1 MTVLDTDLFLP
12 LRERLTG
19 SLVTGTDGY
28 WDVARAAWVLNV
40 DQRPSAVVH
49 PHDAAD
55 VAATVDFARAHGL
68 RVTAQ
73 GTGHNAAPLGDL
85 AGTLLVKT
93 SRMRGI
99 TIDPESRTAWVQ
111 AGVVWQE
118 LTEAAAAHGLA
129 GLLGSSPDVGV
140 VGYTLGGGLSW
151 FGRKHGLACNAL
163 LAAEVVTADGVVRR
177 VDAEHDPDLFWA
189 LRGGGGSFAVVTA
202 VQVRL
207 WPIHE
212 VQAGALFWPVE
223 AGAEVWSAWARWVD
237 TLPEDTTTW
246 ARYISFPPL
255 PMVPEPMR
263 GRQFV
268 VVEACHLGTATEADA
283 LLAPM
288 RALRPVMDTVA
299 TMPTTALSRVH
310 MDPEEPVPCAG
321 DGMMLAD
328 LPEEAV
334 TELVRVGGAGSGSP
348 LLSLE
353 VRHLGGGLARAGD
366 GALDRLHGRFTVF
379 GVALTPDRASERAAH
394 AHCDVVRQAL
404 APWDAG
410 RAYLNFAERS
420 APPSAFF
427 GADVLARLREVK
439 QRYDAEDLV
448 RSNHPVR

>member
-1 MTVLDTDLFLP
+1 MTMLDTDLFLP
-12 LRERLTG
+12 LRRRLAG

-28 WDVARAAWVLNV
+28 WDVARAAWVLNA

-49 PHDAAD
+49 PQDAAD

-68 RVTAQ
+68 RVAAQ

-85 AGTLLVKT
+85 AGTLLIKT

-99 TIDPESRTAWVQ
+99 TIDRERRTAWVQ

-118 LTEAAAAHGLA
+118 LTEAAALHGLA

-151 FGRKHGLACNAL
+151 FGRKHGLACNAV
-163 LAAEVVTADGVVRR
+163 LAAEVVTADGAVRR

-207 WPIHE
+207 WPIRE
-212 VQAGALFWPVE
+212 VQAGAVFWPVE
-223 AGAEVWSAWARWVD
+223 AGAEVWSAWRRWVD

-268 VVEACHLGTATEADA
+268 VVEACHLGDAAEADA

-288 RALRPVMDTVA
+288 RALSPVMDTVG

-334 TELVRVGGAGSGSP
+334 AELVRVGGAGSGSP

-353 VRHLGGGLARAGD
+353 VRHLGGGLARTAD

-379 GVALTPDRASERAAH
+379 G
-394 AHCDVVRQAL
+394 
-404 APWDAG
+404 AP
-410 RAYLNFAERS
+410 
-420 APPSAFF
+420 
-427 GADVLARLREVK
+427 
-439 QRYDAEDLV
+439 
-448 RSNHPVR
+448 